1 MKTIPENILR
11 CLKELKWEIQRDRF
25 NLTQLDQDAIELK
38 LNELKEFIQKRYDN
52 HGK

>member
-11 CLKELKWEIQRDRF
+11 CLKELKQEIQLDRF

-38 LNELKEFIQKRYDN
+38 LNELKEFIQKRYDS
-52 HGK
+52 HGR